1 MRAVLILAVL
11 IAVMVL
17 VGWIRFSSPAGNPTL
32 EVDKAK
38 IQGDTQDMV
47 DSVKN
52 VAERVD
58 EQVERP
64 ADARDSRPVVI
75 TE

>member
-1 MRAVLILAVL
+1 MRALLIFALLVAAMVLI
-11 IAVMVL
+11 
-17 VGWIRFSSPAGNPTL
+17 GWIRFSSPAGNPTI

-47 DSVKN
+47 DSVKHA
-52 VAERVD
+52 AERVD
-58 EQVERP
+58 EQVDRP
-64 ADARDSRPVVI
+64 VDARDGRPVVI